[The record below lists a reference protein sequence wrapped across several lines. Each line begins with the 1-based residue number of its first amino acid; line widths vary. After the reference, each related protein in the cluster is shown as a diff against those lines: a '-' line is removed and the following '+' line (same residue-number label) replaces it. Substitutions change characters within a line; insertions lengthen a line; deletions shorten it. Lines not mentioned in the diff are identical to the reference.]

1 VRRVQTGIRGQRPA
15 LLRAYHNRR
24 AQMAVMVVC
33 RGVGG
38 KGGSQILEEVS
49 IRQWWY
55 MRLNVRAEAEAEAE
69 GGGSAEWLETWSR
82 QPRSR

>member
-33 RGVGG
+33 RAVGG
-38 KGGSQILEEVS
+38 KGGSRILEEVS
-49 IRQWWY
+49 RQQWWY
-55 MRLNVRAEAEAEAE
+55 MRLSVGVEAVAEAE

-82 QPRSR
+82 QLLSR